1 MMRLAI
7 SFGVITA
14 LAGPAVAQDWDVSA
28 AIYGWGPA
36 TALTV
41 DTPLGEVNAD
51 LSFSEAWD
59 ALDFAFMGTVSAD
72 RGRLGFVVDT
82 VFLGLS
88 DSAATAAVPVLDTV
102 DVESQLSI
110 TSLYATWQ
118 IFANGSGRL
127 DVGGGLRYY
136 VTDSDVTLNTVAGP
150 RSFSIGDDWV
160 DPLIALRYRTDLGP
174 NWYATLFADVGGFG
188 VGSEQ
193 TWQALA
199 MVGYRINDNLSV
211 EAGYR
216 TLNSERDKD
225 NGQID
230 VGMSGPALGLRW
242 RF

>member
-1 MMRLAI
+1 MRLAVSI
-7 SFGVITA
+7 GLMTA
-14 LAGPAVAQDWDVSA
+14 LAGPAAAQDWDVSA

-36 TALTV
+36 TSVTV
-41 DTPLGEVNAD
+41 DTPLGPVSGDLAFAD
-51 LSFSEAWD
+51 AWD
-59 ALDFAFMGTVSAD
+59 ALDVAFMGTVTAD
-72 RGRLGFVVDT
+72 RGRLGFAVDT

-88 DSAATAAVPVLDTV
+88 DNAATASVPVLDSV
-102 DVESQLSI
+102 DVETRLSI

-118 IFANGSGRL
+118 IFENATGRL

-136 VTDSDVTLNTVAGP
+136 TTDNDVALNTVAGP
-150 RSFSIGDDWV
+150 RAFAIGDDWV
-160 DPLIALRYRTDLGP
+160 DPLIAVRYRTDLGP

-199 MVGYRINDNLSV
+199 LVGYRVNDNLSV